1 MQKKHKRIQTLLLV
15 LIILLLS
22 GCSPDGAPLVPLIT
36 NTPASLKKTST
47 PTPTPTEDLTRIKI
61 EPEEL
66 AGIQIQVSYAFVD
79 SSAAHFSDQVAKF
92 NTLNEWGI
100 LVYPLAKDSYNT
112 LYEAVSST
120 LDTSDQPDMVITLPE
135 QVLDWDAKAVVIDL
149 APYLEDPQYGFSA
162 EDVSDF
168 AAIFWDLAYKNE
180 KLLVL
185 PAQLSS
191 AFLYYNQTWARQ
203 LGFTRIPL
211 TSSDF
216 RKQACAANQSFRSD
230 TNLQNDGYGG
240 WIVNTT
246 PESILAWMQA
256 FGGGV
261 LEDDQYKFSSD
272 ANQSALEFL
281 KKLYDDN
288 CAFITSEPNQYPSFA
303 NRSALFISA
312 DLVEIPN
319 QSLAFEQAN
328 NSDEWTLIPFPGQQG
343 QLIAEGPVF
352 SVLKSTPEKQLA
364 AWLFTRWLLSSENQ
378 ASWVVATG
386 TLPLRTSSYEA
397 LTGYRSSHPQ
407 WDDAVAYMDKLAVQP
422 KVVSWRKARPVLGDA
437 ANFMF
442 RNNISLDKIPGLLTQ
457 MDETVQELT
466 EAKP

>member
-1 MQKKHKRIQTLLLV
+1 MPKKYKLIHTCLLALMA
-15 LIILLLS
+15 LLFS
-22 GCSPDGAPLVPLIT
+22 SCSPDGAPLVPLVT
-36 NTPASLKKTST
+36 NTTVPRTKTIT
-47 PTPTPTEDLTRIKI
+47 PTPTKEPARIKI
-61 EPEEL
+61 EPEAL

-79 SSAAHFSDQVAKF
+79 SSAENFSDQVAKF
-92 NTLNEWGI
+92 NTLNEWDI
-100 LVYPLAKDSYNT
+100 IVYPNGSNSYNS
-112 LYEAVSST
+112 LYGTVSSA
-120 LDTSDQPDMVITLPE
+120 LDTPDQPDMVISLPE
-135 QVLDWDAKAVVIDL
+135 QILDWDAIAAIIDL
-149 APYLEDPQYGFSA
+149 TPYLEDPQYGFNA
-162 EDVSDF
+162 EDISDF
-168 AAIFWDLAYKNE
+168 AAIFWDLAGKNE
-180 KLLVL
+180 KTLGL
-185 PAQLSS
+185 PAQLSAS
-191 AFLYYNQTWARQ
+191 FLYYNRTWARE
-203 LGFTRIPL
+203 LGFIKIPL
-211 TSSDF
+211 TSNDF

-230 TNLQNDGYGG
+230 AILQNDGYGG

-256 FGGGV
+256 FAGGV
-261 LEDDQYKFSSD
+261 LEDEQIKFSGD

-288 CAFITSEPNQYPSFA
+288 CAYITSEPHPYASFA

-312 DLVEIPN
+312 DLAELPN
-319 QSLAFEQAN
+319 QRLAFEQAN

-352 SVLKSTPEKQLA
+352 SVLRSTPEKQLA

-378 ASWVVATG
+378 ASWVEATG
-386 TLPLRTSSYEA
+386 MLPLRTSSFEA

-407 WDDAVAYMDKLAVQP
+407 WNDAVTYMDILTVQP
-422 KVVSWRKARPVLGDA
+422 GVAAWRKARPVLGDA

-442 RNNISLDKIPGLLTQ
+442 RNNISLDQIPGLLTQ